1 LLGVGLSIFVEPTAY
16 GTRSFGARK
25 MQMVPGYEQA
35 TVRVDPTGSVLVM
48 AGTHS
53 HGQGHATTYAQ
64 IVADQLGVPPERIH
78 VREGDTDLVPHGWG
92 TFASRSIVSAGGA
105 IQKATAAVLDE
116 MRAIAAHL
124 LEASVEDIELHEGRL
139 GVRGSAASAITVEE
153 IARVAHHAA
162 DRLPPGLGR
171 GLEATA
177 DFDPDGTYSN
187 AAHCAVV
194 EVDPET
200 GEVQLVRFVVVE
212 DCGVMINPMVV
223 EGQVAG
229 GVVQGVGSA
238 LLEQLVHDAE
248 GQPLT
253 TSLMDYLVPTA
264 TDVPAIDIHHLVTP
278 TTRSATGAKGMGE
291 GGTIGAPAAILNAVN
306 DALSGRGRVT
316 RLPIR
321 PADVLAAI
329 GAGPQPGDTPT
340 QVFAPLGASTLE
352 VTT

>member
-1 LLGVGLSIFVEPTAY
+1 
-16 GTRSFGARK
+16 FGARK

-35 TVRVDPTGSVLVM
+35 TIRVDPTGSVLVM

-64 IVADQLGVPPERIH
+64 IVADELGVLPERVQ

-105 IQKATAAVLDE
+105 IQKAAGMVRDE

-124 LEASVEDIELHEGRL
+124 LEASVDDVELSEGRL
-139 GVRGSAASAITVEE
+139 GVRGSPASSISVEE
-153 IARVAHHAA
+153 IARVAHHGA

-171 GLEATA
+171 GLEATS

-200 GEVQLVRFVVVE
+200 GEVHLVRYVVVE

-223 EGQVAG
+223 DGQVAG
-229 GVVQGVGSA
+229 GVVQGIGSA
-238 LLEQLVHDAE
+238 LLEQLVHDSE

-253 TSLMDYLVPTA
+253 TSLIDYLVPMA
-264 TDVPAIDIHHLVTP
+264 TDVPTIDIEHLVTP
-278 TTRSATGAKGMGE
+278 TTRSASGAKGMGE
-291 GGTIGAPAAILNAVN
+291 GGTIGSPAAILNAVN
-306 DALSGRGRVT
+306 DALSGRGQVT
-316 RLPIR
+316 SLPIR
-321 PADVLAAI
+321 PPDVLAAI
-329 GAGPQPGDTPT
+329 EAGRHAGDITTSAVAPT
-340 QVFAPLGASTLE
+340 GASILE
-352 VTT
+352 VHT